1 MKSKNYFLFHFF
13 FLLNNEN
20 MQYHEFS
27 QNKQRGGYFAVPYG
41 PYYIWGATARI
52 IKSFVEK
59 YQS

>member
-1 MKSKNYFLFHFF
+1 MKICNIMNSFKISNVGVIL
-13 FLLNNEN
+13 
-20 MQYHEFS
+20 QC
-27 QNKQRGGYFAVPYG
+27 PYG